1 MGYGLFRSPFLFS
14 VTKWEQNAVMPIYIH
29 PHFINSYI
37 ITLTGVRLFCVNLL
51 QNYPMTYLNSNL
63 MDYTK
68 KCQCEYTDYT
78 ITNGFDGSTADEHL
92 DKIDKLEKKRKA

>member
-1 MGYGLFRSPFLFS
+1 
-14 VTKWEQNAVMPIYIH
+14 
-29 PHFINSYI
+29 
-37 ITLTGVRLFCVNLL
+37 
-51 QNYPMTYLNSNL
+51 MTYLNSNL

-92 DKIDKLEKKRKA
+92 DKIE